1 MSALFTSWAA
11 FLVFS
16 AVNALVLG
24 LEALKIARSHA
35 LNPCF
40 LTTSHTVACCSR
52 LAPLTPAH
60 QPTIYFVQNL
70 FSLFAALRFEYKA
83 HFLFVGFFFL
93 QLQTVCLRVCVRP
106 SDTTEF
112 HTPFE
117 YRGVVNQAAA
127 PLAACSIRILRPN
140 ADKRL
145 HVEPQA
151 NWQRRR
157 QRTAFEAS
165 ASSLRL

>member
-24 LEALKIARSHA
+24 LEALRIARSHA

-52 LAPLTPAH
+52 LARLTPAH

-83 HFLFVGFFFL
+83 QFLFVGFFL
-93 QLQTVCLRVCVRP
+93 QLQTVCLHVCVRP

-117 YRGVVNQAAA
+117 YQGVVNQAAA
-127 PLAACSIRILRPN
+127 PLAACSIRFLRPN
-140 ADKRL
+140 TDKRL

-165 ASSLRL
+165 VASLRL

>member
-1 MSALFTSWAA
+1 MELSKNKWCLSACDDFFSLILWSRLSALFTSWAA

-24 LEALKIARSHA
+24 LEALRIARSHA

-40 LTTSHTVACCSR
+40 LTTSHTVACYSR

-83 HFLFVGFFFL
+83 HFLFVGGFFCSSRL
-93 QLQTVCLRVCVRP
+93 CVCVCAYGRLTRQNFTP
-106 SDTTEF
+106 HLNTE
-112 HTPFE
+112 
-117 YRGVVNQAAA
+117 AS
-127 PLAACSIRILRPN
+127 SI
-140 ADKRL
+140 K
-145 HVEPQA
+145 
-151 NWQRRR
+151 RRR
-157 QRTAFEAS
+157 R
-165 ASSLRL
+165 